1 MKGQHQQHLHKIEFI
16 LMLTAERSNK
26 PPKHRW
32 IHKEK
37 GSGNGLL
44 VTLEQTGGEYFS
56 IITWSGFKL

>member
-16 LMLTAERSNK
+16 LMLTAERSSK

-37 GSGNGLL
+37 VSGNGPL
-44 VTLEQTGGEYFS
+44 VTLEQRGREYFI